1 MVRVSVFPFL
11 HFFRFASLYILVLFN
26 ARENRIPIAP
36 IGLKKKKKK
45 KKTGEKRK
53 RKNLAT
59 SIADTKP
66 LLKNCAL
73 RKLDYTFRIIL
84 VAPGQALG
92 VFLIT
97 LLNYSSI

>member
-36 IGLKKKKKK
+36 IGLKKKKK

>member
-36 IGLKKKKKK
+36 IGLKKKK